1 MGWGY
6 RTFCLPVNKPSTN
19 KQCQNTTFVLSKQPV
34 NHCSMFCPGQ
44 QYGTGSGVLPELSQK
59 ERENLRQERGPE
71 VLQHGAPERETGGDA
86 VI

>member
-1 MGWGY
+1 
-6 RTFCLPVNKPSTN
+6 
-19 KQCQNTTFVLSKQPV
+19 
-34 NHCSMFCPGQ
+34 MFCPGQ

-71 VLQHGAPERETGGDA
+71 VLQHAAPERETGGDA